1 MSHPLKDNPSPSTA
15 VYTRKEEQVID
26 KYLSRVIELRDI
38 TTSRQLYE
46 QLPYITEY
54 FHHSQQYGELNIL
67 PRAPSQ
73 RYIETKL

>member
-1 MSHPLKDNPSPSTA
+1 MSHPLKDTPSPSTA

-73 RYIETKL
+73 RYIEKKL